1 MDNNGLT
8 FLQKVE
14 EKVSE
19 QRKEKNKIKT
29 NIIDSIYKIVDEISN
44 NYEANQYLSK
54 LENDIFYGFD
64 FGTLNKPN
72 EIMKIEYNLDI
83 NVKTMMSIFSDKEHN
98 LLKLYDLEVL
108 KNILRNFK
116 LIKELLL
123 EYLPIDKQIQD
134 FFDGLQMLHDENIM
148 LSSDIQE
155 IFDKIN
161 NNKDLFCNDSSLVI
175 RGGELYILNS
185 KTRKLD
191 YMNESKVLIQSKD
204 SLRLIKELET
214 EIENKFLQNN

>member
-1 MDNNGLT
+1 MNNGELT

-19 QRKEKNKIKT
+19 QRKERDKIKT
-29 NIIDSIYKIVDEISN
+29 TIINSIYEIADEIMN
-44 NYEANQYLSK
+44 NQEASQYLMK

-64 FGTLNKPN
+64 FGTLNKSN

-83 NVKTMMSIFSDKEHN
+83 NVKTIMSIFSDKEHN
-98 LLKLYDLEVL
+98 LLKLYDLDVL

-116 LIKELLL
+116 LIRELLL

-134 FFDGLQMLHDENIM
+134 FFNGLQMLHDERIM

-161 NNKDLFCNDSSLVI
+161 NNKNLFYNDLSLVI
-175 RGGELYILNS
+175 REGKLYILNS
-185 KTRKLD
+185 KARNL
-191 YMNESKVLIQSKD
+191 YCMNEFKVLVPNKD
-204 SLRLIKELET
+204 SLLLIKELEK
-214 EIENKFLQNN
+214 EIENRFL

>member
-1 MDNNGLT
+1 MNNGELT

-14 EKVSE
+14 KKVNE
-19 QRKEKNKIKT
+19 QRKEREKLKI
-29 NIIDSIYKIVDEISN
+29 NMVNSIYEIADEIMN
-44 NYEANQYLSK
+44 NQEASQYLMK

-64 FGTLNKPN
+64 FGTLNKSN

-98 LLKLYDLEVL
+98 LLKLYDLDVL

-116 LIKELLL
+116 LIRELLL

-134 FFDGLQMLHDENIM
+134 FFNGLQMLHDERIM

-161 NNKDLFCNDSSLVI
+161 NNKNLFYNDLSLVI
-175 RGGELYILNS
+175 REGELYILNS
-185 KTRKLD
+185 KARNL
-191 YMNESKVLIQSKD
+191 YCMNEFKVLVPNKD

>member
-1 MDNNGLT
+1 MNNGELT

-14 EKVSE
+14 EKVNE
-19 QRKEKNKIKT
+19 QKKERDKIKT
-29 NIIDSIYKIVDEISN
+29 TIINSIYEIADEIMN
-44 NYEANQYLSK
+44 NQEASQYLMK

-64 FGTLNKPN
+64 FGTLNKSN

-98 LLKLYDLEVL
+98 LLKLYDLDVL

-116 LIKELLL
+116 LIRELLL

-134 FFDGLQMLHDENIM
+134 FFNGLQMLHDERIM

-161 NNKDLFCNDSSLVI
+161 NNKNLFYNDLSLVI
-175 RGGELYILNS
+175 REGELYILNS
-185 KTRKLD
+185 KARNL
-191 YMNESKVLIQSKD
+191 YCMNEFKVLVPNKD
-204 SLRLIKELET
+204 SLLLIKELEK
-214 EIENKFLQNN
+214 EIENRFL

>member
-64 FGTLNKPN
+64 FGILNKPN

-98 LLKLYDLEVL
+98 LLKLYDLDVL

-116 LIKELLL
+116 LIRELLL
-123 EYLPIDKQIQD
+123 EYLPIDKQIQN

-148 LSSDIQE
+148 LSSDIQG
-155 IFDKIN
+155 IFNKIN
-161 NNKDLFCNDSSLVI
+161 NNKNLFYNDSSLVI
-175 RGGELYILNS
+175 REGELYLLNS

>member
-161 NNKDLFCNDSSLVI
+161 NNKDLFYNDSSLVI

-204 SLRLIKELET
+204 NLRLIKELET

>member
-1 MDNNGLT
+1 MILI
-8 FLQKVE
+8 LE

-29 NIIDSIYKIVDEISN
+29 NIIDSIYKIVDETSN

-64 FGTLNKPN
+64 FETLNKPN

-161 NNKDLFCNDSSLVI
+161 NNKDLFYNDSSLVI
-175 RGGELYILNS
+175 REGELYILNS

>member
-72 EIMKIEYNLDI
+72 EVMKIEYNLDI

-98 LLKLYDLEVL
+98 LLKLYDLDVI

-116 LIKELLL
+116 LIRELLL

-134 FFDGLQMLHDENIM
+134 FFNGLQMLHDERIM
-148 LSSDIQE
+148 LSSDVQE
-155 IFDKIN
+155 IFNKIN
-161 NNKDLFCNDSSLVI
+161 NKNLFYNDSSLVI
-175 RGGELYILNS
+175 REDELYILDS

-191 YMNESKVLIQSKD
+191 YMNESKILIPNKD
-204 SLRLIKELET
+204 SLLFIKELET

>member
-1 MDNNGLT
+1 
-8 FLQKVE
+8 
-14 EKVSE
+14 
-19 QRKEKNKIKT
+19 
-29 NIIDSIYKIVDEISN
+29 
-44 NYEANQYLSK
+44 
-54 LENDIFYGFD
+54 
-64 FGTLNKPN
+64 
-72 EIMKIEYNLDI
+72 MKIEYNLDI

-98 LLKLYDLEVL
+98 LLKLYDLDVL

-116 LIKELLL
+116 LIRELLL
-123 EYLPIDKQIQD
+123 EYLPVDKQIQN

-148 LSSDIQE
+148 LSSDIQG
-155 IFDKIN
+155 IFNKIN
-161 NNKDLFCNDSSLVI
+161 NNKNLFYNDSSLVI
-175 RGGELYILNS
+175 REGELYLLNS

>member
-1 MDNNGLT
+1 MDNNRLT

-161 NNKDLFCNDSSLVI
+161 NNKDLFYNDSSLVI

>member
-44 NYEANQYLSK
+44 NYETNQYLSK

-161 NNKDLFCNDSSLVI
+161 NNKDLFYNDSSLVI
-175 RGGELYILNS
+175 REGELYILNS

-191 YMNESKVLIQSKD
+191 YMNESKVLIQRKD
-204 SLRLIKELET
+204 GLRLIKELET

>member
-1 MDNNGLT
+1 MNNGEST

-14 EKVSE
+14 EKVNE
-19 QRKEKNKIKT
+19 QRKERKKLKI
-29 NIIDSIYKIVDEISN
+29 NMVNSIYEIADEIMN
-44 NYEANQYLSK
+44 NQEASQYLSQ

-64 FGTLNKPN
+64 FRTLNKPS
-72 EIMKIEYNLDI
+72 EIMKIQYNLDLD
-83 NVKTMMSIFSDKEHN
+83 VKTMMNIFYDKEHD
-98 LLKLYDLEVL
+98 LLKEYDLEVL

-116 LIKELLL
+116 LIRELLL

-134 FFDGLQMLHDENIM
+134 FFDGSQMLHDENIM

-161 NNKDLFCNDSSLVI
+161 NNKDLFYNDSSLVI
-175 RGGELYILNS
+175 REGELYLLNS

-214 EIENKFLQNN
+214 EIENKYF

>member
-64 FGTLNKPN
+64 FGILNKPN

-98 LLKLYDLEVL
+98 LLKLYDLDVL

-116 LIKELLL
+116 LIRELLL

-148 LSSDIQE
+148 LSSDIQG
-155 IFDKIN
+155 IFNKIN
-161 NNKDLFCNDSSLVI
+161 NNKNLFYNDSSLVI
-175 RGGELYILNS
+175 REGELYLLNS

>member
-14 EKVSE
+14 EKVSK

-72 EIMKIEYNLDI
+72 EIIKIEYNLDI

-161 NNKDLFCNDSSLVI
+161 NNKDLFYNDSSLVI

>member
-54 LENDIFYGFD
+54 LKNDIFYGFD

-161 NNKDLFCNDSSLVI
+161 NNKNLFYNDLSLVI
-175 RGGELYILNS
+175 REGELYILNS
-185 KTRKLD
+185 KARNL
-191 YMNESKVLIQSKD
+191 YCMNEFKVLVPNKD
-204 SLRLIKELET
+204 SLLLIKELEK
-214 EIENKFLQNN
+214 EIENRFL

>member
-54 LENDIFYGFD
+54 LENDIFYRFD

-161 NNKDLFCNDSSLVI
+161 NNKNLFYNDLSLVI
-175 RGGELYILNS
+175 REGELYILNS
-185 KTRKLD
+185 KARNL
-191 YMNESKVLIQSKD
+191 YCMNEFKVLVPNKD
-204 SLRLIKELET
+204 SLLLIKELEK
-214 EIENKFLQNN
+214 EIENRFL

>member
-1 MDNNGLT
+1 MNNNGLT

-19 QRKEKNKIKT
+19 KRKEKNKIKT

-44 NYEANQYLSK
+44 NCEANQYLSK

-64 FGTLNKPN
+64 FRTLNKPN
-72 EIMKIEYNLDI
+72 EIMKIKYNLDI

-161 NNKDLFCNDSSLVI
+161 NNKDLFYNDSSLVI
-175 RGGELYILNS
+175 REGELYILNS
-185 KTRKLD
+185 KARNL
-191 YMNESKVLIQSKD
+191 YCMNEFKVLVPNKD

>member
-161 NNKDLFCNDSSLVI
+161 NNKYLFYNDSSLVI
-175 RGGELYILNS
+175 REGELYILNS

>member
-98 LLKLYDLEVL
+98 LLKLYDLDVL

-116 LIKELLL
+116 LIRELLL

-148 LSSDIQE
+148 LSSDIQG
-155 IFDKIN
+155 IFNKIN
-161 NNKDLFCNDSSLVI
+161 NNKNLFYNDSSLVI
-175 RGGELYILNS
+175 REGELYLLNS

>member
-1 MDNNGLT
+1 
-8 FLQKVE
+8 
-14 EKVSE
+14 
-19 QRKEKNKIKT
+19 
-29 NIIDSIYKIVDEISN
+29 
-44 NYEANQYLSK
+44 
-54 LENDIFYGFD
+54 
-64 FGTLNKPN
+64 
-72 EIMKIEYNLDI
+72 MKIEYNLDI

-155 IFDKIN
+155 IFNKIN
-161 NNKDLFCNDSSLVI
+161 NNKDLFYNDSSLVI
-175 RGGELYILNS
+175 REGELYLLDS

-191 YMNESKVLIQSKD
+191 YINESKVLIPSKD
-204 SLRLIKELET
+204 SLLLIKKLEA

>member
-1 MDNNGLT
+1 MENNELT

-134 FFDGLQMLHDENIM
+134 FFNGLQMLHDEHIM
-148 LSSDIQE
+148 LSSDVQE
-155 IFDKIN
+155 IFNKIN
-161 NNKDLFCNDSSLVI
+161 NNKDLFYNDSSLVI

>member
-1 MDNNGLT
+1 MILI
-8 FLQKVE
+8 LE

-161 NNKDLFCNDSSLVI
+161 NNKDLFYNDSSLVI

>member
-72 EIMKIEYNLDI
+72 EIIKIEYNLDI

-161 NNKDLFCNDSSLVI
+161 NNKDLFYNDSSLVI
-175 RGGELYILNS
+175 REGELYLLNS

>member
-1 MDNNGLT
+1 LI
-8 FLQKVE
+8 LILE

-19 QRKEKNKIKT
+19 HRKERDKIKT
-29 NIIDSIYKIVDEISN
+29 NIINSIYEIVDEISN

-98 LLKLYDLEVL
+98 LLKLYDLDVL

-116 LIKELLL
+116 LIRELLL
-123 EYLPIDKQIQD
+123 KYLPIDKQIQD
-134 FFDGLQMLHDENIM
+134 FFNGLQMLHDENIM

-161 NNKDLFCNDSSLVI
+161 NNKDLFYNDSSLVI

-204 SLRLIKELET
+204 SLRLIKELEI

>member
-64 FGTLNKPN
+64 FGILNKPN

-98 LLKLYDLEVL
+98 LLKLYDLDVL

-116 LIKELLL
+116 LIRELLL

-148 LSSDIQE
+148 LSSDIHG
-155 IFDKIN
+155 IFNKIN
-161 NNKDLFCNDSSLVI
+161 NNKNLFYNDSSLVI
-175 RGGELYILNS
+175 REGELYLLNS

>member
-1 MDNNGLT
+1 MN
-8 FLQKVE
+8 K
-14 EKVSE
+14 EK
-19 QRKEKNKIKT
+19 KKNKIKT

-161 NNKDLFCNDSSLVI
+161 NNKNLFYNDLSLVI
-175 RGGELYILNS
+175 REGELYILNS
-185 KTRKLD
+185 KARNLY
-191 YMNESKVLIQSKD
+191 YMNEFKVLVPNKD
-204 SLRLIKELET
+204 SLLLIKELET

>member
-161 NNKDLFCNDSSLVI
+161 NNKDLFYNDSSLVI
-175 RGGELYILNS
+175 RGGELYLLNS

>member
-14 EKVSE
+14 EKVSK

-72 EIMKIEYNLDI
+72 EIIKIEYNLDI

-161 NNKDLFCNDSSLVI
+161 NNKDLFYNDSSLVI
-175 RGGELYILNS
+175 RGG
-185 KTRKLD
+185 
-191 YMNESKVLIQSKD
+191 
-204 SLRLIKELET
+204 
-214 EIENKFLQNN
+214 